1 MTDIASGASHAAK
14 PKTRLIYRHSLAV
27 RITHWLNVLCL
38 SFLLMSG
45 LQIFNAHPHL
55 YWGQYGSD
63 ALPDDSFI
71 SIEAYA
77 DGDSMKGVTTVGPF
91 SVTTTGVLGAS

>member
-1 MTDIASGASHAAK
+1 MTSVTSGGTDTAK
-14 PKTRLIYRHSLAV
+14 PKKVLFYRHSVAV

-45 LQIFNAHPHL
+45 LQIFNAHPYL

-63 ALPDDSFI
+63 ALPDPHSYPSERSGMAI
-71 SIEAYA
+71 RSRA
-77 DGDSMKGVTTVGPF
+77 
-91 SVTTTGVLGAS
+91 